1 MKMEFVICFFT
12 LPIKNVNVITVGERL
27 HELNSNFSF
36 LAVYVKAA
44 N

>member
-12 LPIKNVNVITVGERL
+12 LLIKNVNVITVGERL
-27 HELNSNFSF
+27 HELNGTFSF
-36 LAVYVKAA
+36 LIMYVKAK